1 MRESSQ
7 RLSKLELRH
16 VGAEHTWAEDSFY
29 LVDELLSHQVCEASH
44 AQDLAFLVAG
54 DALQNLI
61 VLELVEH
68 VSDADGVDVNVGIT
82 AHTHPSKET
91 EAFVSVLP
99 SKCVF
104 HKCK

>member
-1 MRESSQ
+1 MRVPS
-7 RLSKLELRH
+7 
-16 VGAEHTWAEDSFY
+16 VTWAEDSFY

-68 VSDADGVDVNVGIT
+68 VSDADGVDVNVGIA
-82 AHTHPSKET
+82 AHTQPEQRDTSICFCSPE
-91 EAFVSVLP
+91 
-99 SKCVF
+99 
-104 HKCK
+104 